1 MSSTPDRELGMGRPI
16 PRRDFVSGVGVA
28 LTGSLL
34 PLGSPD
40 RLASL
45 LGPRP
50 HPSAPQERLDPP
62 ARTGMRGSHDGSWE
76 IAHGLVRGET
86 YDAVRET
93 GETYDLVVVGG
104 GISGLSAAHFFRRQ
118 VGGPDSRVL
127 VLDNHD
133 DFGGHA
139 KRNEFRHDGRLYLC
153 NGGTLNVEAPS
164 QYSPVAAGLLWDLG
178 IDRTRYWNG
187 TADVR
192 RRYAEL
198 GLSPGYFFDRE
209 HFGEDRLVSGWG
221 RGSWSELAART
232 PLLERARADL
242 VRLQEDRALA
252 DPWPQLSSD
261 EKKARLARTSYR
273 DWLVDVLGLDP
284 AVAFMQDSAGHLFVT
299 GADAVPALYAWEM
312 GYPGF
317 ATLGLEPTP
326 PERLIDEPGGSHG
339 RESAA
344 RAGSGDPNMYF
355 PDGNATITRLL
366 VRALIPDA
374 MPGTSM
380 EDVVLAPAAYD
391 RLDRD
396 GAPARIRLGSTVVG
410 VRHLGDP
417 DTAQEVEVTYVHDG
431 TASRV
436 RCRGVVLACWN
447 QVIPWLC
454 PELSATQQEALR
466 YGEKAPLVYTNVFLR
481 QWQPLVEA
489 GVSGAAAPGGFHQ
502 SVGLSTS
509 LRMGGYTS
517 GQNPTQPAVLR
528 MTRYVY
534 DPGHSRREQ
543 HRMGRQTL
551 LRTSFETFERN
562 IRDQLGR
569 MFGDHGFDPAED
581 ILAITVN
588 RWPHGYTYSYN
599 PLFDDPR
606 WAFGTPDDRPC
617 VVARQPFGRVTIANA
632 DAAASPHTDAAIN
645 EAYRAVQELRDRM
658 I

>member
-198 GLSPGYFFDRE
+198 GLTRGYFFDRE

-232 PLLERARADL
+232 PLSERARADL
-242 VRLQEDRALA
+242 VRLQEDRALG
-252 DPWPQLSSD
+252 DPWPELSSD
-261 EKKARLARTSYR
+261 EKKARLTTTSYR

-284 AVAFMQDSAGHLFVT
+284 VVAFMQDSSGHLFVT

-317 ATLGLEPTP
+317 GALGLEPTS

-344 RAGSGDPNMYF
+344 RAESGDPDMYF

-410 VRHLGDP
+410 VRHLGDH
-417 DTAQEVEVTYVHDG
+417 DSAQEVEVTYVRGG
-431 TASRV
+431 TANRV
-436 RCRGVVLACWN
+436 RARGVVLACWN

-481 QWQPLVEA
+481 RWQPLVEA
-489 GVSGAAAPGGFHQ
+489 GVSGASAPGGFHQ

-517 GQNPTQPAVLR
+517 GQDPEEPAVLR

-534 DPGHSRREQ
+534 EPGHSRREQ
-543 HRMGRQTL
+543 HRLGRQTL
-551 LRTSFETFERN
+551 LRTTFETFEHN
-562 IRDQLGR
+562 IRDQLAR
-569 MFGDHGFDPAED
+569 MFGDHGFDPAQD

-617 VVARQPFGRVTIANA
+617 VVARQPFGRITIANA

-658 I
+658 A